1 MCIRDRYEAG
11 IKYEPPGQKALITLS
26 VFQLT
31 QKSVCLLYTSPPCE
45 GRPEILAALRP
56 RMRPA
61 AIPAGYACHPVHKTS
76 PSAVHH
82 SFHAESRQAI
92 RNHENSCGS
101 EMCIRDRVQ
110 TADQLAQAL
119 DEAIAAVKAGKVAV
133 IDARVAREYAKTM
146 AKALGRG
153 H

>member
-1 MCIRDRYEAG
+1 MAVGAALGLRGTPRLPVAVLGDGDYLMGATALWTAVSYGIPLLVIVANNRSFFNDEVHQEKVAQIRSRPVENKW
-11 IKYEPPGQKALITLS
+11 IGQRI
-26 VFQLT
+26 
-31 QKSVCLLYTSPPCE
+31 E
-45 GRPEILAALRP
+45 GPEIDLAGLARAQGALGWGP
-56 RMRPA
+56 
-61 AIPAGYACHPVHKTS
+61 
-76 PSAVHH
+76 
-82 SFHAESRQAI
+82 
-92 RNHENSCGS
+92 
-101 EMCIRDRVQ
+101 VQ

>member
-1 MCIRDRYEAG
+1 MAQIRSRPVENKW
-11 IKYEPPGQKALITLS
+11 IGQRI
-26 VFQLT
+26 
-31 QKSVCLLYTSPPCE
+31 E
-45 GRPEILAALRP
+45 GPEIDLAGLARAQGALGWGP
-56 RMRPA
+56 
-61 AIPAGYACHPVHKTS
+61 
-76 PSAVHH
+76 
-82 SFHAESRQAI
+82 
-92 RNHENSCGS
+92 
-101 EMCIRDRVQ
+101 VQ